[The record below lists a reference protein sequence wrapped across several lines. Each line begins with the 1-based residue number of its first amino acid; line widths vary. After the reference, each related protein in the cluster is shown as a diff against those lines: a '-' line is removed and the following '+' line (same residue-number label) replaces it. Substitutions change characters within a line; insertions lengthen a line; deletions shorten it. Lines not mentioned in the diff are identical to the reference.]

1 MDSVAVIVII
11 VVGVAAAV
19 AAYVVTRRRSGAA
32 PAPEELATSGRLSV
46 PLGEFHVRGDEAHVT
61 FDVPLPDGDPDPVL
75 SDMLV
80 REAVEVVREKRHH
93 LPIGDVRRVIAFG
106 KRNGDEVRVG
116 SVDLETPGE
125 LPPPVAPE
133 LLPKLHPSGF
143 DPFEVLS
150 ELQQAPGLAA
160 GAAGEELAPL
170 AEELR
175 LAANVEAGLRTQGI
189 DPATAGA
196 GDVVIGIMRLAG
208 HHIENKGDDTHH
220 VTRAGETI
228 FVRVVPHTAGDHP
241 ELNEGEIRRFAV
253 EFAGSGADRGL
264 LVTEKYSPFEIYER
278 ERREPRVRFVTRER
292 LQAFV
297 DALALR

>member
-1 MDSVAVIVII
+1 MAGGAAETGALDVDDALDRCWYALGEIPPDNLDLPPQVRDRWHHYRPPPAAEPAPVP
-11 VVGVAAAV
+11 AAA
-19 AAYVVTRRRSGAA
+19 AAA
-32 PAPEELATSGRLSV
+32 PDAAT
-46 PLGEFHVRGDEAHVT
+46 A
-61 FDVPLPDGDPDPVL
+61 
-75 SDMLV
+75 
-80 REAVEVVREKRHH
+80 
-93 LPIGDVRRVIAFG
+93 
-106 KRNGDEVRVG
+106 
-116 SVDLETPGE
+116 
-125 LPPPVAPE
+125 
-133 LLPKLHPSGF
+133 
-143 DPFEVLS
+143 
-150 ELQQAPGLAA
+150 
-160 GAAGEELAPL
+160 
-170 AEELR
+170 
-175 LAANVEAGLRTQGI
+175 
-189 DPATAGA
+189 PATAGA